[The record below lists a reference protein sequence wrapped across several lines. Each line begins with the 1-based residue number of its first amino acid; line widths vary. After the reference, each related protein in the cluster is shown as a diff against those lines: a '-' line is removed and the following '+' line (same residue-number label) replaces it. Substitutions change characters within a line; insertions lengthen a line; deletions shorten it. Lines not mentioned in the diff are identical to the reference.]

1 MTHAHA
7 LRPRPATLRPA
18 LLAGAMGLVLATAGH
33 ARATGPTGPAG
44 PDEADAYD
52 PWTGL
57 AVPPPGAP
65 DAPPPYRDRLLA
77 PADPEDDE
85 DDLAEASSDGLPR
98 ALRIEAIATR
108 NTFAGLRSTEF
119 GVGAGGSWES
129 RDHGTFSLDVLAFRA
144 DDDRDDRRWRGTAT
158 LWQRGLAMPGGWR
171 VDNGLGVLGTQ
182 LPGFLRDQY
191 RVFLPSVPLLGAGT
205 EWRHAGRAQG
215 FEVIAGVGG
224 TWRGSRLSGFDP
236 GDGNVVSAGGY
247 WRQGAQWSGAAAVLV
262 TDGRIVPGDQG
273 LAQFQNGRTRALLF
287 GQRWQDARASASLQ
301 VLASD
306 SEGERANG
314 AWLDGTW
321 RVGGLLH
328 RFGAFALQ
336 PDLAWGAFPIAND
349 ARGGYWRVEMQR
361 ARWSWHAGLDRV
373 AAYTDAGFDG
383 WYGTGGVRYQ
393 VSPRLAFGGT
403 GSFRDGADGQ
413 AVALQA
419 YADVRTRL
427 GDTRYQVDGARD
439 PDGVDSWQV
448 LVDHALRLREGWRLS
463 VSAGLGEQVQG
474 DARLARTA
482 TLAAYGGA
490 DIGDRFAVDGTVR
503 WSSVDGS
510 GDTLD
515 LNLGWRWQLRP
526 RWSLFGNLTRTR
538 GRRDEPFILDPLN
551 PVPATRLPDDRSA
564 QVGLRYDFSAGRA
577 APVLGAPPGAPA
589 GRISGTVF
597 LDDNGDGVRGA
608 GEQPAVGVTI
618 ILDGRF
624 VARTDDRGRFTF
636 ERVAVGQHRLEAVPD
651 QLPLPWSLP
660 DGTRT
665 LQVDV
670 RAESTVE
677 FAAQRPR

>member
-1 MTHAHA
+1 MTHARA

-171 VDNGLGVLGTQ
+171 VDNGLGVLGTR

-215 FEVIAGVGG
+215 FEAIAGVGG

-273 LAQFQNGRTRALLF
+273 LAQFQNGRTRGLLF

-361 ARWSWHAGLDRV
+361 ALVMARGPGPRRRVHRCRFRWLVWHRRRALPGEPTPGVRRHRVVPRRRRRAGRRAAGLRRC
-373 AAYTDAGFDG
+373 AHAPRRYPLP
-383 WYGTGGVRYQ
+383 GG
-393 VSPRLAFGGT
+393 
-403 GSFRDGADGQ
+403 
-413 AVALQA
+413 
-419 YADVRTRL
+419 
-427 GDTRYQVDGARD
+427 
-439 PDGVDSWQV
+439 
-448 LVDHALRLREGWRLS
+448 
-463 VSAGLGEQVQG
+463 
-474 DARLARTA
+474 
-482 TLAAYGGA
+482 
-490 DIGDRFAVDGTVR
+490 
-503 WSSVDGS
+503 
-510 GDTLD
+510 
-515 LNLGWRWQLRP
+515 
-526 RWSLFGNLTRTR
+526 
-538 GRRDEPFILDPLN
+538 
-551 PVPATRLPDDRSA
+551 
-564 QVGLRYDFSAGRA
+564 
-577 APVLGAPPGAPA
+577 
-589 GRISGTVF
+589 
-597 LDDNGDGVRGA
+597 RGA
-608 GEQPAVGVTI
+608 
-618 ILDGRF
+618 
-624 VARTDDRGRFTF
+624 
-636 ERVAVGQHRLEAVPD
+636 
-651 QLPLPWSLP
+651 
-660 DGTRT
+660 
-665 LQVDV
+665 
-670 RAESTVE
+670 
-677 FAAQRPR
+677 